1 MKIFEDVKYKE
12 CSDSYHYVDIYM
24 PDGECS
30 ALFLYFHGGGL
41 IEGSRKELTASHP
54 FVKEMTEAG
63 FGVAS
68 AEYRLYPDA
77 GYPDFVE
84 DAAEAVA
91 FVKHSFSKYGTY
103 GKLIVGG
110 CSAGAYIAQ
119 MLCFNKSFFEA
130 VGVDPSEIDAYV
142 HDAGQPTVHFN
153 VLRERGFDH
162 RRIMIDKQAPLYYVG
177 TAKVS
182 FENCSVSMIG
192 RFEQDEDGSGSWY
205 EGDDDKTLLSYGLFV
220 NAWREL
226 PKQYKGE

>member
-177 TAKVS
+177 TAKEYPPMQFIVS
-182 FENCSVSMIG
+182 FTSI
-192 RFEQDEDGSGSWY
+192 EDAPH
-205 EGDDDKTLLSYGLFV
+205 LLSRL
-220 NAWREL
+220 
-226 PKQYKGE
+226 